1 MEHLIGCH
9 LPSTDLFKSIDE
21 VNSCG
26 GNFMQIFVTN
36 PMGHISFENINPT
49 RGRASPEN
57 LKKYK
62 EIGPNIKKHCENNL
76 SKIVVHSP
84 YILNFAK
91 KFNEKSNEIQRLLLE
106 LRIAHEIGA
115 IGCVIHV
122 GKSLDLDINEATLNM
137 YLSIKYVLNKIREE
151 KLNTILILETAAGQ
165 GTEMFV
171 TEDNALDEFA
181 NFYHRFSKDDKKIF
195 KLCVDTCHIFS
206 AGFDISSKKK
216 VRYFFILFDKMIGLE
231 HLALIHF
238 NDSKTKYN
246 SHVDRHERI
255 GKGNIGLS
263 GLAEFARQA
272 HRFKI
277 PMCLETHG
285 EAYKNEIPWMLKIIN
300 KVKN

>member
-1 MEHLIGCH
+1 MDHLIGCH
-9 LPSTDLFKSIDE
+9 LSSTNIFKSIDE
-21 VNSCG
+21 VNKYG
-26 GNFMQIFVTN
+26 GNFIQIFVTN
-36 PMGHISFENINPT
+36 PMG
-49 RGRASPEN
+49 RASVES

-62 EIGPNIKKHCENNL
+62 EIGLQIKQYCENNL

-84 YILNFAK
+84 YVLNFAK
-91 KFNEKSNEIQRLLLE
+91 KFNEESHEIKRILLE

-137 YLSIKYVLNKIREE
+137 YLSIKYILSIIKKE
-151 KLNTILILETAAGQ
+151 KLNVILILETAAGQ

-171 TEDNALDEFA
+171 TEENALDDLA
-181 NFYHRFSKDDKKIF
+181 NFYHRFTKEDKKIF

-206 AGFDISSKKK
+206 AGFDIGSKKK

-238 NDSKTKYN
+238 NDSKTEYN
-246 SHVDRHERI
+246 SHKDRHEKI
-255 GKGNIGLS
+255 GKGHIALS

-272 HRFKI
+272 NRFKI
-277 PMCLETHG
+277 PLCLETHG
-285 EAYKNEIPWMLKIIN
+285 EAYTKEIPWILKIIN
-300 KVKN
+300 KVKNL